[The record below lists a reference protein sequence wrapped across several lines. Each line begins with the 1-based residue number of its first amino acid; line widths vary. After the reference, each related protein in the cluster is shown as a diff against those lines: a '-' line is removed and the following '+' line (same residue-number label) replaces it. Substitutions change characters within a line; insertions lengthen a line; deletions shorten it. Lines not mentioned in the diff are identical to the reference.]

1 MEMKMKKKI
10 NIKKAVIIFAA
21 ALVLCAAAI
30 FGVIQ
35 LRKPEKSETYAFLT
49 SAMEKTEAAE
59 SFLAQITSKTQ
70 IAVGGDVQVITT
82 RGYISSEDE
91 LSDVYVF
98 LNTVSESTANP
109 SADYNV
115 TLSMHSDGEKVYDD
129 STGTRE
135 EIDMTAEEFEGIIGE
150 YRLYRYTE
158 KNVTRVEFD
167 ENELE
172 QYEGGGILTVFLTKP
187 EDTVIE
193 GYDDAVADLSGEEVT
208 VADLEVKSAYVTY
221 TIYDDMVTAQTCT
234 FAVEYITESGEKID
248 YSVTNQV
255 VYLDDYE
262 ADSTSVDTF
271 NDNGEEM

>member
-98 LNTVSESTANP
+98 LNTVSESSANP

-158 KNVTRVEFD
+158 NNVTRVEFD

-187 EDTVIE
+187 EDT
-193 GYDDAVADLSGEEVT
+193 EVT
-208 VADLEVKSAYVTY
+208 VADLEVKRAYVTY